1 MTDRGPAP
9 HLPLRKKQRRIVR
22 DNPGAMQ
29 AIGRGVKVAISECK
43 HQFKKRRW
51 NCPTSDYPRGKN
63 IFGKIVQ
70 RGECA
75 CYVKLFVFKSINIGE
90 YYIYKKKKIVCFN
103 SFI

>member
-1 MTDRGPAP
+1 MDFHRGNSMSDRGPTP
-9 HLPLRKKQRRIVR
+9 HLPLRKKQRRLVR

-51 NCPTSDYPRGKN
+51 NCPTTEYPRGKN

-70 RGECA
+70 RGEW
-75 CYVKLFVFKSINIGE
+75 
-90 YYIYKKKKIVCFN
+90 CFCLVL
-103 SFI
+103 IDEIELLAVA